1 MPQRPDRPC
10 TRACGKDLNPKCTIF
25 GGLHPRIAQMFG
37 RAVVLGLC
45 LVAAVSPDVVL
56 PGVPAP
62 LAVASSAAPEGYHA
76 APAVPAASD
85 PSPARLLIAKIGV
98 NARIE
103 ARGLDANRTMLTPRD
118 YHDVAW
124 YSLGPAPGQPGN
136 ALLNGHVDW
145 WTGSAVFTRLSELRP
160 GDRLTIVRGD
170 GTRLTFMVTARRVVA
185 AGARVASLFAPSKVA
200 SLTLITCTGAW
211 DPSILSDTHRLLVS
225 AILA

>member
-1 MPQRPDRPC
+1 
-10 TRACGKDLNPKCTIF
+10 
-25 GGLHPRIAQMFG
+25 MFG
-37 RAVVLGLC
+37 RFLVLGLC
-45 LVAAVSPDVVL
+45 LVAAVAPDAVL
-56 PGVPAP
+56 PGVPP
-62 LAVASSAAPEGYHA
+62 SVAAAGTISAAPEGYHA
-76 APAVPAASD
+76 VPAAPAAAD

-124 YSLGPAPGQPGN
+124 YNLGPAPGQPGN

-145 WTGSAVFTRLSELRP
+145 WTGSAVFTRLGELRL
-160 GDRLTIVRGD
+160 GDTLTIVRGD
-170 GTRLTFMVTARRVVA
+170 GTRLTFKVSAMRIVT
-185 AGARVASLFAPSKVA
+185 AGARVASLFAPSKAA

-225 AILA
+225 AVLV